1 MKAKIFLPLFILF
14 FSTKIVAQTSVEETL
29 KKRIKTIQEAAA
41 NKDWATWESGWIHDE
56 KVRFANVGS
65 TFLYTVNG
73 WDKFKMAMEDSANN
87 NGPKPKSFN
96 IKNDNFNIRVAENIA
111 WADFDQ
117 EVTVTDT
124 AQHQYFSHVACLLV
138 KEGEDW
144 KFASRTNFYS
154 KTYNSSDP
162 ADIENSLNTT
172 GYNLV
177 NGKRLDQAIDV
188 FKLNVKLH
196 PKAWNTYDSLGEAYA
211 LAGDKNLAIEN
222 YKRSIELNP
231 ENDNGKK
238 ALEKL
243 MKK

>member
-14 FSTKIVAQTSVEETL
+14 FSTKVVAQTSVEETL

-96 IKNDNFNIRVAENIA
+96 IKNDNFNIRVAENMA
-111 WADFDQ
+111 WADYDQ
-117 EVTVTDT
+117 VTTITDT
-124 AQHQYFSHVACLLV
+124 AEHKYFSHATCLLV
-138 KEGEDW
+138 KDGGTW
-144 KFASRTNFYS
+144 KIASKINLNPKS
-154 KTYNSSDP
+154 YNSSDP
-162 ADIENSLNTT
+162 ADIENTLNAT
-172 GYNLV
+172 GYNLI
-177 NGKRLDQAIDV
+177 NGKRLNQAIDV

-211 LAGDKNLAIEN
+211 LAGNKNLAIEN
-222 YKRSIELNP
+222 YKRSVQLNP
-231 ENDNGKK
+231 ANDNGKQ

-243 MKK
+243 TKK